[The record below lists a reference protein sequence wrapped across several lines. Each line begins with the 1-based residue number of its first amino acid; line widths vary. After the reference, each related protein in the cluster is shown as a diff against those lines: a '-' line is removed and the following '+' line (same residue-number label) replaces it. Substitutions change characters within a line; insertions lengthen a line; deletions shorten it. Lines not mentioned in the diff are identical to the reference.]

1 MTRGSDTDKFRIVG
15 IRHTESAAENAAH
28 AGLKHRMHLSPA
40 ALILAV
46 IVLGCVFC
54 ELIMTKDPT
63 YMELA
68 AANTAPCREY
78 LFGTDAMGR
87 DIFSMIWYGGR
98 VSLFIG
104 AVSTL
109 ITTFIAVVYG
119 TLSGIAPKAV
129 DEAMMRLLEIMLSI
143 PSLPL
148 TVLLQAVIGEP
159 NVLSISAVIG
169 MTGWMSIASVVRTEV
184 KQLRNN
190 EYVIAAKSMGG
201 GFFYILRRH
210 LAPNFAASVMFMVVM
225 NVRSAIAAEST
236 MSFMGIGLPLEI
248 ISWGSMLSLA
258 EKALL
263 TDAWWVILI
272 PGAFIAA
279 TMLSITSI
287 GDSLR
292 RDMSRKHSNI

>member
-1 MTRGSDTDKFRIVG
+1 MTGNDTDRFRIVG
-15 IRHTESAAENAAH
+15 IRHTEPETVNAPHRSA
-28 AGLKHRMHLSPA
+28 GRSI
-40 ALILAV
+40 ALRPSV
-46 IVLGCVFC
+46 IVLSVIVMGCVFC

-63 YMELA
+63 YMDLA
-68 AANTAPCREY
+68 AANEAPCREF

-104 AVSTL
+104 ALSTL

-119 TLSGIAPKAV
+119 TLSAAAPKAV
-129 DEAMMRLLEIMLSI
+129 DDAMMRLLEIMLSI

-159 NVLSISAVIG
+159 NVLSISVVIG
-169 MTGWMSIASVVRTEV
+169 LTGWMSIANVVRTEV
-184 KQLRNN
+184 KQLKSS
-190 EYVIAAKSMGG
+190 EYIIAAKSMGG

-210 LAPNFAASVMFMVVM
+210 LAPNFAASIMFMVVM
-225 NVRSAIAAEST
+225 NIRSAIAAEST

-263 TDAWWVILI
+263 TDSWWIILI
-272 PGAFIAA
+272 PGAFLAA
-279 TMLSITSI
+279 TMLSITGI
-287 GDSLR
+287 ADSLR
-292 RDMSRKHSNI
+292 KDNSRKHSNI